1 LTTGRSTFTRLREPI
16 ILAAIVVAMAIVA
29 LLARRSGHWWG
40 DDWALY
46 VRQAE
51 GLVQFRPGEVIADNR
66 FTVEQ
71 SGLPEFSPPVY
82 PWGYPIV
89 LAPFVAVLGTD
100 LDRLML
106 AQIFCFGWFLVMWH
120 RLARPRVGAV
130 LALVGTGVLALSP
143 QYLRWSELI
152 QSELAFIA
160 VAATALVVLDRE
172 RTRATL
178 VAVGSSLWP
187 LVGVGVAA
195 AAAFSVR
202 REGLAMLPAIFVT
215 QAAALALWWRALGP
229 TERASLRSNA
239 VWARLAGRLAVPYAA
254 MATTI
259 ALLQVVLPSTLVP
272 RYQGN
277 GIHNVWGFASDHLG
291 HVLATLGL
299 RHAVDATPTVLG
311 NETLG
316 TVMVVVFLA
325 TVAAGVLRA
334 AWKRPAL
341 DLPLVAFMAAA
352 ITIGGSFR
360 FPGSRYL
367 AVVGPIALLLAISG
381 CCWVVRLVA
390 RRSGARAGGTRAAVV
405 TTAVLLVL
413 MLVANADEA
422 RHLIDR
428 ARAAERAGTVEWGP
442 DAPDSIDMFAAVST
456 LTDDDAVIGFFKA
469 RAMTQRTERRALQ
482 IGAFHPIER
491 VDHLLTHMVLERASP
506 LAGEVST
513 DPDRFEPIWS
523 NPTFTLYQFLPP
535 PTGTTSTTS
544 TTGN

>member
-1 LTTGRSTFTRLREPI
+1 LTTGPAPLTRFREPI
-16 ILAAIVVAMAIVA
+16 ILAAIVATMAIVA
-29 LLARRSGHWWG
+29 LLAQRSGHWWG

-51 GLVQFRPGEVIADNR
+51 GLVQLRTGEVIADNR

-120 RLARPRVGAV
+120 RLARPRVGPV

-172 RTRATL
+172 RTRATI
-178 VAVGSSLWP
+178 VTMGSSLWP

-195 AAAFSVR
+195 AAAFNVR
-202 REGLAMLPAIFVT
+202 REGLAMLPAIFVA
-215 QAAALALWWRALGP
+215 QAAALALWWRAAGSA
-229 TERASLRSNA
+229 ERASLRSNA
-239 VWARLAGRLAVPYAA
+239 AWPRLAGRLAVPYAA
-254 MATTI
+254 TAATI

-299 RHAVDATPTVLG
+299 RDAVEPTPTVFG
-311 NETLG
+311 NETFG
-316 TVMVVVFLA
+316 TVMVVAFLA
-325 TVAAGVLRA
+325 AVAAGVVRA
-334 AWKRPAL
+334 FWKRPAL
-341 DLPLVAFMAAA
+341 DLPIVAFMAAA

-381 CCWVVRLVA
+381 CRWFARLATHRLDA
-390 RRSGARAGGTRAAVV
+390 RGVGARAAVV
-405 TTAVLLVL
+405 PTAVLLVL
-413 MLVANADEA
+413 MMVANANAA

-428 ARAAERAGTVEWGP
+428 AREAERAGTVEWGP
-442 DAPDSIDMFAAVST
+442 DAPDSIDMFAAVTT
-456 LTDDDAVIGFFKA
+456 LTADDAVIGFFKA

-482 IGAFHPIER
+482 IDAFHPIDR
-491 VDHLLTHMVLERASP
+491 VDRLLTHVVLERASP
-506 LAGEVST
+506 LVAEVST
-513 DPDRFEPIWS
+513 DPERFEPIWS
-523 NPTFTLYQFLPP
+523 NPTFTLYHLPPP
-535 PTGTTSTTS
+535 PTG
-544 TTGN
+544 N

>member
-1 LTTGRSTFTRLREPI
+1 LTTGPAPLTRFREPI
-16 ILAAIVVAMAIVA
+16 ILAAIVATMAIVA
-29 LLARRSGHWWG
+29 LLAQRSGHWWG

-51 GLVQFRPGEVIADNR
+51 GLVQLRTGEVIADNR

-120 RLARPRVGAV
+120 RLARPRVGPV

-172 RTRATL
+172 RTRATI
-178 VAVGSSLWP
+178 VTMGSSLWP

-195 AAAFSVR
+195 AAAFNVR
-202 REGLAMLPAIFVT
+202 REGLAMLPAIFVA
-215 QAAALALWWRALGP
+215 QAAALALWWRAAGSA
-229 TERASLRSNA
+229 ERASLRSNA
-239 VWARLAGRLAVPYAA
+239 AWPRLAGRLAVPYAA
-254 MATTI
+254 TAATI

-299 RHAVDATPTVLG
+299 RDAVEPTPTVFG
-311 NETLG
+311 NETFG
-316 TVMVVVFLA
+316 TVMVVAFLA
-325 TVAAGVLRA
+325 AVAAGVVRA
-334 AWKRPAL
+334 FWKRPAL
-341 DLPLVAFMAAA
+341 DLPIVAFMAAA

-381 CCWVVRLVA
+381 CRWFARLATHRLDA
-390 RRSGARAGGTRAAVV
+390 RGVGARAAVV
-405 TTAVLLVL
+405 PTAVLLVL
-413 MLVANADEA
+413 MMVANANAA

-428 ARAAERAGTVEWGP
+428 AREAERAGTVEWGP
-442 DAPDSIDMFAAVST
+442 DAPDSIDMFAAVTT
-456 LTDDDAVIGFFKA
+456 LTADDAVIGFFKA

-482 IGAFHPIER
+482 IDAFHPIDR
-491 VDHLLTHMVLERASP
+491 VDRLLTHVVLERASP
-506 LAGEVST
+506 LVAAVST
-513 DPDRFEPIWS
+513 DPERFEPIWS
-523 NPTFTLYQFLPP
+523 NPTFTLYHLPPP
-535 PTGTTSTTS
+535 PTG
-544 TTGN
+544 N

>member
-1 LTTGRSTFTRLREPI
+1 LTPGASPLARLREPI

-51 GLVQFRPGEVIADNR
+51 GLVQFRTGEVVADNR
-66 FTVEQ
+66 FTVEN

-82 PWGYPIV
+82 PWGFSII

-106 AQIFCFGWFLVMWH
+106 AQIVCFGWFLVMWH
-120 RLARPRVGAV
+120 RLARPRVGPA
-130 LALVGTGVLALSP
+130 LALLGTGVLALSP

-160 VAATALVVLDRE
+160 VATTALVVLDRE
-172 RTRATL
+172 RTRTTIIT
-178 VAVGSSLWP
+178 VGSSLWP
-187 LVGVGVAA
+187 LAGLGVAA
-195 AAAFSVR
+195 AAAFNVR
-202 REGLAMLPAIFVT
+202 REGLAMLPAIFVA
-215 QAAALALWWRALGP
+215 QVAALGLWWRTLEPA
-229 TERASLRSNA
+229 ERASLRSQL
-239 VWARLAGRLAVPYAA
+239 VWARLVGRLAVPYAV
-254 MATTI
+254 MAATI
-259 ALLQVVLPSTLVP
+259 ALLQIVLPSTLVP
-272 RYQGN
+272 QYQGN

-299 RHAVDATPTVLG
+299 RDAVEPTPTVLG

-325 TVAAGVLRA
+325 TVAAGVVRA

-341 DLPLVAFMAAA
+341 DLPVVAFMAAA

-367 AVVGPIALLLAISG
+367 AVVGPIALILAISG
-381 CCWVVRLVA
+381 FRWVAGLVA
-390 RRSGARAGGTRAAVV
+390 GLVADRLDGVDRRVNGTRVAVGAAS
-405 TTAVLLVL
+405 VLLVL
-413 MLVANADEA
+413 MMVANATQAWDLVA
-422 RHLIDR
+422 R
-428 ARAAERAGTVEWGP
+428 ARDAERAGTIEWGP
-442 DAPDSIDMFAAVST
+442 DTPESVDMFAAVAT
-456 LTDDDAVIGFFKA
+456 LTEDDAVVGFFKA

-482 IGAFHPIER
+482 IDAFHPIDR
-491 VDHLLTHMVLERASP
+491 VEHLLTHVVLERSNPQA
-506 LAGEVST
+506 AEVAAA
-513 DPDRFEPIWS
+513 PDRFERIWS
-523 NPTFTLYQFLPP
+523 NPTFTLYRLPP
-535 PTGTTSTTS
+535 PTPA
-544 TTGN
+544 N